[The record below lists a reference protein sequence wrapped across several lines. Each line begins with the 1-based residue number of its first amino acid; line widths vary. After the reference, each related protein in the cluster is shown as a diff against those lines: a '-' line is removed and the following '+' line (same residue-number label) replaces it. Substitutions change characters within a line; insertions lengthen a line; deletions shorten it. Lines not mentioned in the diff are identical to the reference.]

1 MRLLLLFFIYSL
13 HQLHA
18 ASTSELPIMNEQQR
32 KLYEELKNLD
42 KSIPSSNLSSI
53 KKADIVADTNET
65 VCFMT
70 HSITLKNSRL
80 IRESIQ
86 KKLIEPYLEKCN
98 GITSLNTL
106 ANSFNRY
113 YFEHGYITS
122 RVYIPPQDISNGV
135 VELTA
140 LEGKI
145 ETIISDNRKTAG
157 AFMLMEG
164 DALNLTDLESALG
177 QINRMRSAQTRME
190 LVPGRE
196 AGGSTVILN
205 NREKSPFFGF
215 VGVNNYGIVST
226 GKIQLSGGFIWEN
239 LFGFSDI
246 LTLNINTT
254 DKRKAGQN
262 SLGNGVSYSI
272 PLGKWLWEGSISRFR
287 YTQTIKGLNEN
298 YLSEGISDEISL
310 GSRYKAYHTRTMNFE
325 LQSKV
330 SHKKVQSWINKAY
343 VSSSSYDI
351 TVGSV
356 GAKWIYRQPSWEV
369 YVIPDYHHGLNWYS
383 PTPNGSL
390 QHDFSKWTLALGTT
404 KHFETSQITYQL
416 AGYAQQSA
424 DLLYGNEQ
432 ISIGG
437 AYSVRGFQRRNIS
450 GSTGGY
456 LRNDLIFRGNEL
468 FSPYIAY
475 DTGYIREASDTE
487 GGRLSSATLGFRSH
501 YGAFDLDVYHAIPL
515 SSPNAD
521 NFGSDPFIGVNLSAN
536 F

>member
-1 MRLLLLFFIYSL
+1 
-13 HQLHA
+13 
-18 ASTSELPIMNEQQR
+18 MNEQQR

-42 KSIPSSNLSSI
+42 KSIPSSNLSVV
-53 KKADIVADTNET
+53 KKGEVSVDTNDS
-65 VCFMT
+65 VCFIT

-80 IRESIQ
+80 MSELVQKRLFES
-86 KKLIEPYLEKCN
+86 YLGKCN
-98 GITSLNTL
+98 GIKSLNTL
-106 ANSFNRY
+106 ADTLNRY
-113 YFEHGYITS
+113 YLEHGYITS
-122 RVYIPPQDISNGV
+122 RVYLAPQDIADGA

-145 ETIISDNRKTAG
+145 ETIVSDNRKTYG
-157 AFMLMEG
+157 PFMFMEG
-164 DALNLTDLESALG
+164 DALNLVDLESALE
-177 QINRMRSAQTRME
+177 QVNRMRSSQTTME
-190 LVPGRE
+190 LIPGRE
-196 AGGSTVILN
+196 AGGSAVILN
-205 NREKSPFFGF
+205 NREQSPFFGF
-215 VGVNNYGIVST
+215 IGVNNYGTAST
-226 GKIQLSGGFIWEN
+226 GKMQFSGGFTWEN
-239 LFGFSDI
+239 FFGFSDI

-262 SLGNGVSYSI
+262 SLGNGVLYSV
-272 PLGKWLWEGSISRFR
+272 PLGKWLWEGSINRFR

-298 YLSEGISDEISL
+298 YLSEGISDEISV
-310 GSRYKAYHTRTMNFE
+310 GTRYKTYHTRTMNVE

-330 SHKKVQSWINKAY
+330 NHKKVQSWINKAY

-351 TVGSV
+351 TVGSL
-356 GAKWIYRQPSWEV
+356 GMKWIYRQPSWEL
-369 YVIPDYHHGLNWYS
+369 YVIPDYYHGLNWYS
-383 PTPNGSL
+383 PTANRSL
-390 QHDFSKWTLALGTT
+390 QHDFSKWTLALGGT
-404 KHFETSQITYQL
+404 KHFETSQVTYQ
-416 AGYAQQSA
+416 AAAYVQQSD

-456 LRNDLIFRGNEL
+456 LRNDLIVRGNEL

-475 DTGYIREASDTE
+475 DVGYIREASDTE

-515 SSPNAD
+515 TSPNAE

>member
-1 MRLLLLFFIYSL
+1 MIILHLLLLFFIL
-13 HQLHA
+13 TLLQLNA

-53 KKADIVADTNET
+53 KKADTVADTNDT

-272 PLGKWLWEGSISRFR
+272 PLGKWL
-287 YTQTIKGLNEN
+287 
-298 YLSEGISDEISL
+298 
-310 GSRYKAYHTRTMNFE
+310 
-325 LQSKV
+325 
-330 SHKKVQSWINKAY
+330 
-343 VSSSSYDI
+343 
-351 TVGSV
+351 
-356 GAKWIYRQPSWEV
+356 
-369 YVIPDYHHGLNWYS
+369 
-383 PTPNGSL
+383 
-390 QHDFSKWTLALGTT
+390 
-404 KHFETSQITYQL
+404 
-416 AGYAQQSA
+416 
-424 DLLYGNEQ
+424 
-432 ISIGG
+432 
-437 AYSVRGFQRRNIS
+437 
-450 GSTGGY
+450 
-456 LRNDLIFRGNEL
+456 
-468 FSPYIAY
+468 
-475 DTGYIREASDTE
+475 
-487 GGRLSSATLGFRSH
+487 
-501 YGAFDLDVYHAIPL
+501 
-515 SSPNAD
+515 
-521 NFGSDPFIGVNLSAN
+521 
-536 F
+536 